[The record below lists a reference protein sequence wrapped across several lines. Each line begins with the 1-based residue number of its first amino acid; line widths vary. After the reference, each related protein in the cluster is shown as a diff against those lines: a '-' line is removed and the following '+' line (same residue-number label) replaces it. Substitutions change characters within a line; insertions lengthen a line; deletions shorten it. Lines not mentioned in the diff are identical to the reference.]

1 MRIPTLTPA
10 KTALVV
16 IDLQQGITTIPTEPR
31 PASVVVANTLKLA
44 AAVRAAGGFVVLV
57 RVDFSADRGDM
68 LRPDCDSP
76 SALPAK
82 LPAGWTEYV
91 PGLVEPGDHLLT
103 KKQWGAFTGTNL
115 DLQLRR
121 RGISTIVLTGISTS
135 AGVESTARHAYELG
149 YHQVLVEDAMAAR
162 TAEEH
167 EHAVK
172 RIFPRLGRVRSTEE
186 VLAGLAAK

>member
-1 MRIPTLTPA
+1 MQIPTLTPA

-16 IDLQQGITTIPTEPR
+16 IDLQQGITAIPTEPR
-31 PASVVVANTLKLA
+31 PASVVVANTLELC
-44 AAVRAAGGFVVLV
+44 AAVRARGGFVVLV
-57 RVDFSADRGDM
+57 RVGFSADRGDV
-68 LRPDCDSP
+68 LRPECDSP
-76 SALPAK
+76 SALPAQ
-82 LPAGWTEYV
+82 LPPSWFEYV
-91 PGLVEPGDHLLT
+91 PGLVEAGDHLLT
-103 KKQWGAFTGTNL
+103 KKQWGAFTGTDL

-162 TAEEH
+162 TVEEH

-186 VLAGLAAK
+186 VLAGLEAK